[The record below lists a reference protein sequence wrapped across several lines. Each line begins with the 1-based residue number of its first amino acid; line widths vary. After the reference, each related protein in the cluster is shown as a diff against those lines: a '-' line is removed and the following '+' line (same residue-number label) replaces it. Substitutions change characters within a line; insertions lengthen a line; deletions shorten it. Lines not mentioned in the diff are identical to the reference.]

1 MLFKWF
7 FPGLIDDSLP
17 AEIRSE
23 PQLSVKYQ
31 TLLSRSAALFQA
43 LQYMADPKH
52 QYPIENKNVRR
63 SNHPE
68 YQYQSDCM
76 TLHTALY
83 HITFYRLTQIT
94 SPYKSP

>member
-52 QYPIENKNVRR
+52 QYPIEIKMFVEVIILNISIRAIV
-63 SNHPE
+63 
-68 YQYQSDCM
+68 
-76 TLHTALY
+76 
-83 HITFYRLTQIT
+83 
-94 SPYKSP
+94 

>member
-1 MLFKWF
+1 MQKIMNMLFKWF

-52 QYPIENKNVRR
+52 QSKIKMFVEVIILNISIRAIV
-63 SNHPE
+63 
-68 YQYQSDCM
+68 
-76 TLHTALY
+76 
-83 HITFYRLTQIT
+83 
-94 SPYKSP
+94 

>member
-43 LQYMADPKH
+43 LQYMA
-52 QYPIENKNVRR
+52 R
-63 SNHPE
+63 SQATNI
-68 YQYQSDCM
+68 QSKIKM
-76 TLHTALY
+76 FVEVIILNISIRA
-83 HITFYRLTQIT
+83 IV
-94 SPYKSP
+94 